1 MQRTPQFKKFLKS
14 ARKHRKENFWDV
26 CYNISTPALTNSVIS
41 DYFGTRST
49 LHTVDEKN
57 ISIEKEDIKS
67 NKAAPDKNL
76 LVEKVN
82 FERCDFSGNNGG
94 KKITFQDCI
103 FHECYFSFSEFNDTT
118 FKNCNF
124 ESCSFSQS
132 KFFRCVFDPRCDF
145 YRISLSGGTISFEN
159 TEINATKFFKYV
171 YEPYIEQREVYASKN
186 KKEHVEKYLLSKS
199 IVKLSRKIL
208 ASNQSCA
215 NDELYYD
222 SVKNLYLQKLN
233 EKQKYNS
240 HSYMESIENINN
252 KKKHSKSRKN
262 KEHKYII
269 KEKSKVAIFFLKNL
283 ALPFERII
291 TQVFGFVNGWGGSL
305 QRMFFIGLCIL
316 FAYSIIYCVM
326 DSGYVTYRLSNGVTE
341 KIHVEGYYYIMSSII
356 KSFDITFLAGYTKH
370 ISNADGLSK
379 QFTLLSNMLMGLFW
393 YAVAIPS
400 LINKISINRL

>member
-1 MQRTPQFKKFLKS
+1 MQRTPQFKKFLKT

-26 CYNISTPALTNSVIS
+26 CYDVSAPTFTNSIIS
-41 DYFGTRST
+41 DYFGIRST
-49 LHTVDEKN
+49 RHTVSEQN

-67 NKAAPDKNL
+67 NKSTPDKNL
-76 LVEKVN
+76 LVNKVD
-82 FERCDFSGNNGG
+82 FDKCDFSGNNGG
-94 KKITFQDCI
+94 KKITFQDCK
-103 FHECYFSFSEFNDTT
+103 FHECYFSFSEFNDTS
-118 FKNCNF
+118 FKNCKF

-132 KFFRCVFDPRCDF
+132 KFFRCVFDSRCIF

-159 TEINATKFFKYV
+159 TEINATKFFRDV
-171 YEPYIEQREVYASKN
+171 YKPYNEKKELYASKN
-186 KKEHVEKYLLSKS
+186 KKEHVEEYLLSKS

-215 NDELYYD
+215 NDELYYN

-233 EKQKYNS
+233 EKQQYNKNTF
-240 HSYMESIENINN
+240 MESIENIRS
-252 KKKHSKSRKN
+252 KKKYSKSRQN
-262 KEHKYII
+262 KETKYII
-269 KEKSKVAIFFLKNL
+269 KESLKVVFFYLKNL
-283 ALPFERII
+283 ALPLEKKI
-291 TQVFGFVNGWGGSL
+291 TQIFGFVNGWGGSL

-316 FAYSIIYCVM
+316 FVFSIIYSIM
-326 DSGYVTYRLSNGVTE
+326 DLGYVTYKSSNGITE

-370 ISNADGLSK
+370 ISNTDGLFK
-379 QFTLLSNMLMGLFW
+379 QFTILSNMLMGLFW